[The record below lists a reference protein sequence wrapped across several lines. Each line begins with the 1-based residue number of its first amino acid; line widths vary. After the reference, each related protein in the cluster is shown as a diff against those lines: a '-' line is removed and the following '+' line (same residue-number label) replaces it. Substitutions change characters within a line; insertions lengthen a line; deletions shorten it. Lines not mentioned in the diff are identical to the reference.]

1 MKKKKFM
8 GDAIKT
14 KNYALIM
21 QVKILIEAQE
31 RQVTQQ
37 RGILSFIK

>member
-1 MKKKKFM
+1 M

-37 RGILSFIK
+37 RGIYVGVFRNIS